1 MSNVPMS
8 RFSQELGRASGW
20 LVFLGIIL
28 LIGGVALLVTPLIG
42 GIVVTTWVAAV
53 FVIAGIFQ
61 LIHAFQVRGW
71 KAGVWHTISGLVYL
85 VGGLLAFFNPLAGA
99 VALTFVLGLTF
110 IVDGV
115 VRIMLAL
122 GSRPQDH
129 WGWILFGGIISVL
142 VGLYVLM
149 AVTSAPASLMI
160 LGIFAGISFIFEGI
174 AFLMLGMGA
183 RSLR

>member
-8 RFSQELGRASGW
+8 RFSHELGRASGW
-20 LVFLGIIL
+20 LIFLGLIL
-28 LIGGVALLVTPLIG
+28 LIGGIAMFVVPLVG
-42 GIVVTTWVAAV
+42 GLVVTTWVAAIFIVAGV
-53 FVIAGIFQ
+53 FQV
-61 LIHAFQVRGW
+61 IHAFQVRGW
-71 KAGVWHTISGLVYL
+71 KAGLWHTISGLVYII
-85 VGGLLAFFNPLAGA
+85 GGLLAFFNPLAGA

-110 IVDGV
+110 IIDGV
-115 VRIMLAL
+115 VRIILAL
-122 GSRPQDH
+122 GSRPRDH
-129 WGWILFGGIISVL
+129 WGWILFGGIISLL
-142 VGLYVLM
+142 VGLYILV